1 MEQERVTNVLQLQ
14 PQDKIWSIE
23 MLTGRVVII
32 EFVCVHPHNEN
43 YSVFLNDNHDGL
55 PKFYNE
61 KLEKEEW
68 WRYDGSIEC
77 WREIYTEQKKWV
89 VKEGRYIDER
99 LKEISRKLDESEER
113 MY

>member
-23 MLTGRVVII
+23 ILTGRVVII

-43 YSVFLNDNHDGL
+43 YSVFLNENHDGL

-68 WRYDGSIEC
+68 WRYDGSIEMFLESAFAMMMS
-77 WREIYTEQKKWV
+77 RALI
-89 VKEGRYIDER
+89 GRYAMTRSDITT
-99 LKEISRKLDESEER
+99 LCA
-113 MY
+113 